1 MAHSDDENY
10 DEGEENYDEE
20 EEYDD
25 SEEDEESSRRNSK
38 KQKND
43 FFEEEAE
50 ADAEDEYEEEE
61 DEEGEAEEGFEQ
73 LSNEQMK
80 KDREAYSS
88 MRDRDNGINNILQK
102 VQKYADNEEY
112 GYEEYDADYEEDLPK
127 QSYWRLKCRV
137 GEEKLFV
144 ASMMQKMLNNRNSQN
159 PNDHVLIKSI
169 MAPHHLSGYVYVEAE
184 REVHV
189 RQAIKGMT
197 SLVSF
202 TPVITPLKDITEVI
216 SANKKNVD
224 LQRGGWVRIRLG
236 KYKADIG
243 QILSYDPSKS
253 RVTVKLI
260 PRLDLPAIAQSLQEK
275 ENKANGG
282 GGSGGGSGSS
292 GVDKSGAVPPKRKRT
307 RPQARFFNP
316 DEVEKMKI
324 PLGQS
329 TTLSGLFYILN
340 GDKYKDGFLHKV
352 FRVASVNVD
361 GVVPS
366 LEELQKF
373 QDRGEVQVD
382 EEGQPIENTPTEITS
397 VPILPRLQTKAT
409 HFAKGDTVKVIQG
422 DLKNLMAIVE
432 SVEEDRV
439 LILPIDEQIKDL
451 FAFKPYELQK
461 YFKVGDHVK
470 AIGGRYEGETG
481 MVLRVDDLQVVLLS
495 DLTMSEIKVKP
506 QDLQECT
513 EVATGRLELGNYEL
527 HDLVQIGPHKVGV
540 IIKVE
545 RDSFKVLDESSN
557 VSTVKLQE
565 VGNKRRNKSFTTLDA
580 HHNTITSGDL
590 IEVVDGAYKG
600 KQGTILHISRN
611 FLFIK
616 SKDVFENGGVFVV
629 RTQYCSLLGGNKNK
643 QSNIQQQQQQQQQQS
658 QGGRGGGGSG
668 GRGGYSNSGG
678 GRGGHRGGRGREDS
692 PLHKVVTIKKGSWKG
707 YVGIVKE
714 CTDTMVQVELQT
726 NSKKINVLKTDIAL
740 PNERQQMQQQQTND
754 WDQLYNA
761 SRTPMREDP
770 SQTPMRMNTPA
781 RSSHSDPWSMRE
793 SSDYFSSSSSS
804 SNNNSGNS
812 GSGGGRD
819 NGRDGGRDNGRDGGR
834 DNGRDNGRDGG
845 HNNSGND
852 YSSGTTPGTNYS
864 LYSPY
869 TPNTPLDGSNRSES
883 NYTPYDRSTPSMGYG
898 NDPNPTP
905 SYMSNYTPH
914 EIPSSPYTPHN
925 PQTPATP
932 NSSEDHDE
940 EVEPQYWSGT
950 KIEVVFKDSGK
961 HAVVLENISDSIVR
975 VEMLDTKE
983 VIDNVSQSQLNLV
996 PPAKKD
1002 RVVIVKGKL
1011 SGQSGNLF
1019 ILTDENTGIV
1029 KMNSNFDF
1037 KVFKMSYIGK
1047 LIR

>member
-10 DEGEENYDEE
+10 DEEENFEDEE

-25 SEEDEESSRRNSK
+25 SEEEEESPRRNSK
-38 KQKND
+38 KSKND

-50 ADAEDEYEEEE
+50 ADDAEDDYEE
-61 DEEGEAEEGFEQ
+61 EEGEAEEGFEQ
-73 LSNEQMK
+73 LSSEQMK
-80 KDREAYSS
+80 KDREAYSTL
-88 MRDRDNGINNILQK
+88 RDRDNGLSNILQK
-102 VQKYADNEEY
+102 VQKYADNEDY
-112 GYEEYDADYEEDLPK
+112 GYDDDEADYDEDLPK

-159 PNDHVLIKSI
+159 ANDHVLIKSI

-202 TPVITPLKDITEVI
+202 TPVITPLKDIIEVI

-224 LQRGGWVRIRLG
+224 LQKGGWVRIRLG

-243 QILSYDPSKS
+243 QIISYDPSKS

-282 GGSGGGSGSS
+282 A
-292 GVDKSGAVPPKRKRT
+292 DKAVAATKRKRT

-324 PLGQS
+324 PINQS

-361 GVVPS
+361 GVVPT

-373 QDRGEVQVD
+373 QDRGEAKVD
-382 EEGQPIENTPTEITS
+382 EDGQPIENSPTEISS

-545 RDSFKVLDESSN
+545 RDSFKILDESSN

-643 QSNIQQQQQQQQQQS
+643 QSNIQQQQQHSS
-658 QGGRGGGGSG
+658 QGGRGGFNNSGGGG
-668 GRGGYSNSGG
+668 GRGGYNNSGG

-793 SSDYFSSSSSS
+793 SSDYFSSSSSGRDS
-804 SNNNSGNS
+804 GSNNN
-812 GSGGGRD
+812 
-819 NGRDGGRDNGRDGGR
+819 
-834 DNGRDNGRDGG
+834 
-845 HNNSGND
+845 GND

-869 TPNTPLDGSNRSES
+869 TPNTPLDGSNRSDS

-961 HAVVLENISDSIVR
+961 HAVVLDNLTDSTVR

-1011 SGQSGNLF
+1011 CGQSGNLF

>member
-10 DEGEENYDEE
+10 DGEENFEDED

-25 SEEDEESSRRNSK
+25 SEEEDESSSRRNSK
-38 KQKND
+38 KSKND
-43 FFEEEAE
+43 YFEDEAE
-50 ADAEDEYEEEE
+50 ADDAEDDYEE
-61 DEEGEAEEGFEQ
+61 DEGEAEDGFEQ
-73 LSNEQMK
+73 LSSEQMK

-88 MRDRDNGINNILQK
+88 MRERDNGLSNILQK
-102 VQKYADNEEY
+102 VQKYADGEDY
-112 GYEEYDADYEEDLPK
+112 GYDDDEADYDEDLPK

-159 PNDHVLIKSI
+159 ANDHILIKSI

-202 TPVITPLKDITEVI
+202 TPVITPLKDIIEVI

-224 LQRGGWVRIRLG
+224 LQKGGWVRIRLG

-243 QILSYDPSKS
+243 QIISYDPSKS

-260 PRLDLPAIAQSLQEK
+260 PRLDLPAIAQSLQDK
-275 ENKANGG
+275 ENKA
-282 GGSGGGSGSS
+282 SGGT
-292 GVDKSGAVPPKRKRT
+292 DKSANIPKRKRT

-324 PLGQS
+324 PINQS
-329 TTLSGLFYILN
+329 TTLNGLFYILN

-373 QDRGEVQVD
+373 QDRGETQID
-382 EEGQPIENTPTEITS
+382 SDGQPIENTQPEISS
-397 VPILPRLQTKAT
+397 VPLLPRLQTKAT

-545 RDSFKVLDESSN
+545 RDSFKILDESSN

-643 QSNIQQQQQQQQQQS
+643 QSNIQQQQQQGGRGS
-658 QGGRGGGGSG
+658 FGGGGGGRGGNNNSG
-668 GRGGYSNSGG
+668 GGGG
-678 GRGGHRGGRGREDS
+678 GRGGHGGGRGGRGREDS

-726 NSKKINVLKTDIAL
+726 NSKKINVLKTDIIL
-740 PNERQQMQQQQTND
+740 PNERQQMQQQQSND

-793 SSDYFSSSSSS
+793 SSDYFSSSSGRDSGS
-804 SNNNSGNS
+804 YNNSS
-812 GSGGGRD
+812 
-819 NGRDGGRDNGRDGGR
+819 
-834 DNGRDNGRDGG
+834 
-845 HNNSGND
+845 D

-869 TPNTPLDGSNRSES
+869 TPNTPLDGSNRSDS
-883 NYTPYDRSTPSMGYG
+883 NYTPYDRSTPSIGGYG

-905 SYMSNYTPH
+905 SYLSNYTPH

-961 HAVVLENISDSIVR
+961 HAVVLDNLTESIVR

-983 VIDNVSQSQLNLV
+983 IVDNVSQSQLNLV

-1011 SGQSGNLF
+1011 CGHCGSLF

-1029 KMNSNFDF
+1029 KMDSNFDF